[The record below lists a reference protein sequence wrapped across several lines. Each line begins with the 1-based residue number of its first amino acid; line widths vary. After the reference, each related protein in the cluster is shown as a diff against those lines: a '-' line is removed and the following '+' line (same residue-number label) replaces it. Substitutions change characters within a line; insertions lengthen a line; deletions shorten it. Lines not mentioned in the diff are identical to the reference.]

1 MKKTLNRRNF
11 VKLTAAT
18 ALASAPARKIFAESI
33 HPVRIGIIGLGGRG
47 SSLLSTLLGIEGVVI
62 PAVCDIKPERAALA
76 QKLLTDAGRP
86 QPEAYTQGETAF
98 EALNVRE
105 DLDAVII
112 ATPWNWHTP
121 MAVSA
126 MKAKKYVGVEVP
138 AALTIPECWEL
149 IDTSEKYNVP
159 CMMLENW
166 SYRRDNLAVLK
177 MIRAGLFGETVHA
190 HCSYSHNCV
199 ASNYTPENKPTWR
212 GEFMEQYNRDQY
224 PTHGLGPVLSWMN
237 INCGD
242 SFDTLTSTASGSFG
256 LNHYYQKKFGAG
268 HPLAQKKMQQGD
280 IVTTVIKTK
289 KEKTIIINYDV
300 QLPRPYDNQWML
312 QGTEGIYDHK
322 HDAIYLAGSSPQED
336 QWEPFKPY
344 QEKYDH
350 AIWRDAPKSFIESGH
365 GGCDSFVLAEF
376 VKAVRQRI
384 PTPIDVY
391 DSVTFSCI
399 VPLSGESIAK
409 KSAPVQ
415 CPDFTKGKWKTNAP
429 RFALEI

>member
-1 MKKTLNRRNF
+1 MKHNLNRRNF

-18 ALASAPARKIFAESI
+18 ALTAASADIVFADSTPPA
-33 HPVRIGIIGLGGRG
+33 RIGIIGLGGRG

-62 PAVCDIKPERAALA
+62 PAICDIKPNRTALA
-76 QKLLTDAGRP
+76 QKILTDAGRP

-98 EALNVRE
+98 EKLNTRD

-166 SYRRDNLAVLK
+166 SYRRDNLAILK
-177 MIRAGLFGETVHA
+177 MIREGLFGETVHA
-190 HCSYSHNCV
+190 QCSYSHNCV
-199 ASNYTPENKPTWR
+199 SMNFDQDNKPTWR
-212 GEFMEQYNRDQY
+212 GEFVERFNRDQY

-242 SFDTLTSTASGSFG
+242 AFDTLTSTATGSFG
-256 LNHYYQKKFGAG
+256 LNHYYQKKFSPE
-268 HPLAQKKMQQGD
+268 HPLAKHQIKQGD
-280 IVTTVIKTK
+280 VITTVIKTK

-312 QGTEGIYDHK
+312 QGTGGIYDHK
-322 HDAIYLAGSSPQED
+322 HDALYLEGISPQMD

-344 QEKYDH
+344 QDKYDH
-350 AIWRDAPKSFIESGH
+350 AIWRNAPKNLIESGH
-365 GGCDSFVLAEF
+365 GGCDAIALSEF
-376 VKAVRQRI
+376 VKAIRQKVQ
-384 PTPIDVY
+384 TPIDVY

-399 VPLSGESIAK
+399 VPLSGESIANN
-409 KSAPVQ
+409 SAPVK
-415 CPDFTKGKWKTNAP
+415 CPDFTKEKWKTNKP
-429 RFALEI
+429 RFGLEI